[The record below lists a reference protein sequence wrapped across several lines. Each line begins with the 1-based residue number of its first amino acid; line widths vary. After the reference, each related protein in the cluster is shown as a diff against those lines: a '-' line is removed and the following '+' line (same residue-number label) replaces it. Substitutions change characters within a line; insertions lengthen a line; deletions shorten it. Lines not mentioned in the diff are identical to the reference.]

1 MSSGIEKK
9 KKRRRIVKKHRNL
22 HGGSAAVAPPGRLGW
37 LGEGLSINDEQ
48 QFDNNFNGSQSSGG
62 GLGNNNK
69 HNDSFINGSQS
80 SSERL
85 LTPRPDDDN
94 DTKISGMSKNNGS
107 GAVDLTADDSDDCN
121 NIKNSSSW
129 TCRKCT
135 LVNSVTVSVCDACNT
150 RRESTRSSNSKRC
163 TNNNEIESDDEL
175 LGGYDGDESQAIGKN
190 KHKRLKKGSGSSNT
204 TTSQKTDDTAVAT
217 KKDQKKKKK
226 KKKSNSSSSNNSN
239 NGKKYQSTLLSE
251 HFSTQTNNN
260 NKHKMK
266 KSKPTTYKQHSFK
279 NNSLSKSTAKT
290 TNTEMWIDKHAPQTI
305 KELCVAPKKIEEV
318 RQFLNSHVEY
328 TTYQRRRTNHNKQ
341 HHQST
346 VVVNPWDIPTNPSQ
360 PTTKLQ
366 ILVGSPGIGKSTL
379 LSVLATELNIE
390 VLRWN
395 DIHVDYNMNGGEY
408 GMGSRGRDNGGGG
421 GHLPYQSQL
430 SSFEE
435 FLNSGSVGIT
445 SLDIGGD
452 NTSSL
457 KLSSSAEKK
466 KRKGSSSSGKN
477 SEEYAGSLILVEEV
491 SFLSRFMCIPS
502 LLCFVL
508 KQHMPNTTHT
518 LLKILKTPNLYNDEA
533 AQSFRRVIP
542 LIHACICLCHVGP
555 ILTIHP
561 PTSYLHTNSYQKHH
575 GTTYTAYT
583 NTNILHL

>member
-9 KKRRRIVKKHRNL
+9 KKRRRIVKKHRHH
-22 HGGSAAVAPPGRLGW
+22 HGGSSAAVAPPGRLGW

-48 QFDNNFNGSQSSGG
+48 QLDNNFNGSQSSGG
-62 GLGNNNK
+62 GLGNSK
-69 HNDSFINGSQS
+69 HDIFMNDSQS
-80 SSERL
+80 STSERL

-94 DTKISGMSKNNGS
+94 DTKMFAAGMSKSNGS
-107 GAVDLTADDSDDCN
+107 GAVDLTTDDSDDCN
-121 NIKNSSSW
+121 NIKYSSW

-150 RRESTRSSNSKRC
+150 RRESTRSSNSKSF
-163 TNNNEIESDDEL
+163 TNSDSDDDEL
-175 LGGYDGDESQAIGKN
+175 LGGYDEDEPRAIGKK
-190 KHKRLKKGSGSSNT
+190 KHKRLKKGTGSSNT
-204 TTSQKTDDTAVAT
+204 TTSRKADDTAAVAT

-226 KKKSNSSSSNNSN
+226 KSTANSHG

-251 HFSTQTNNN
+251 HFSTQPNNN

-279 NNSLSKSTAKT
+279 NNSLSKSSATKSK
-290 TNTEMWIDKHAPQTI
+290 TNTEMWIDKHAPQSI
-305 KELCVAPKKIEEV
+305 KEICVAPKKIEEV
-318 RQFLNSHVEY
+318 RQFLNSHAEY

-341 HHQST
+341 QQQQQQNDETTNS
-346 VVVNPWDIPTNPSQ
+346 NPWDIPTNPSQ

-395 DIHVDYNMNGGEY
+395 DIHVDYNMNSGGEY
-408 GMGSRGRDNGGGG
+408 GMGREGGGG
-421 GHLPYQSQL
+421 GGGGGGGYLPYQSQL

-466 KRKGSSSSGKN
+466 KRKGSGSGGKN

-491 SFLSRFMCIPS
+491 SFLSRFMCVPY

-508 KQHMPNTTHT
+508 KQHMPNTTHI
-518 LLKILKTPNLYNDEA
+518 LFKILKIPNLYNDEA
-533 AQSFRRVIP
+533 AQSFR
-542 LIHACICLCHVGP
+542 
-555 ILTIHP
+555 
-561 PTSYLHTNSYQKHH
+561 
-575 GTTYTAYT
+575 
-583 NTNILHL
+583 